1 MLTHFVQIGTVIAVL
16 WVTAGVLAWWLPWL
30 ELFNDLRIV
39 ILFGTGVLFTTSLM
53 IAAWHQAAV
62 AASVIFAT
70 LLLSLVPFL
79 TAAKRRKQNSPLLR
93 LLSFNIQTT
102 NQRFR
107 EIAAFIART
116 NADVVIVQEV
126 DRAAATELLCELGEA
141 YPHMHCGGKDR
152 EVGLALYSKHSP
164 LESGAIDRTA
174 FNPGVVWAR
183 YCQDAISYEVIGV
196 YLAYP
201 LHPRVQARHINW
213 LIGDVRARTGPLI
226 VAGDFNLTPFSAKLT
241 KFAIVTG
248 LRRHATLLA
257 TWPADKFFPAF
268 LIDHVFAT
276 CEFFTVKVAT
286 GPFLGSDHRPII
298 ADIGMD
304 DPTSQR

>member
-1 MLTHFVQIGTVIAVL
+1 M
-16 WVTAGVLAWWLPWL
+16 LAWWLRWL

-62 AASVIFAT
+62 AASLIFAT

-126 DRAAATELLCELGEA
+126 DRAA
-141 YPHMHCGGKDR
+141 
-152 EVGLALYSKHSP
+152 V
-164 LESGAIDRTA
+164 
-174 FNPGVVWAR
+174 
-183 YCQDAISYEVIGV
+183 
-196 YLAYP
+196 
-201 LHPRVQARHINW
+201 
-213 LIGDVRARTGPLI
+213 
-226 VAGDFNLTPFSAKLT
+226 
-241 KFAIVTG
+241 VTG